1 MNQFLLFASVCAA
14 LSVSCYSTKES
25 CPTIY
30 ISSEITIHEHVMM
43 YKHVVECCGVEK
55 KLYGTHADMIQEWIK
70 IHPTIM
76 IYHTFW
82 GSVELKYLHEI
93 YFLHILGGLF
103 ILGLWAV
110 IVEENRRM
118 RR

>member
-1 MNQFLLFASVCAA
+1 MKQFLIIASLIAA
-14 LSVSCYSTKES
+14 LSISCYSTKES

-30 ISSEITIHEHVMM
+30 KDSTLTIHENVIM

-55 KLYGTHADMIQEWIK
+55 KLYGSHADMIQEWIK
-70 IHPTIM
+70 LHPTIM

-82 GSVELKYLHEI
+82 GSVERKYLHEI
-93 YFLHILGGLF
+93 YFLHVLGGLF

-110 IVEENRRM
+110 IVEENWRIRR
-118 RR
+118 